1 MRYRVKWKYA
11 SAYGGPWQPGDEV
24 VLDEDVDVD
33 LIQRDSGGVLEPV
46 VAEVREQPPA
56 QNRQLKR
63 KATRQDRGA
72 QEPITKDDFK
82 AVRDE

>member
-1 MRYRVKWKYA
+1 MRYKVKWRYA

-33 LIQRDSGGVLEPV
+33 LIQRDSGGVLEPIT
-46 VAEVREQPPA
+46 EQREQPPA

-63 KATRQDRGA
+63 KATRQDRGNA
-72 QEPITKDDFK
+72 EPITKADFR
-82 AVRDE
+82 AVKDE